1 MPEGNKPTLA
11 FQTSA
16 AVGRNALD
24 YEAELLS
31 RDRFE
36 GIRAHFF

>member
-1 MPEGNKPTLA
+1 MPEGNKPILA
-11 FQTSA
+11 FQTST